1 MKFLL
6 IVLLATVSASAGY
19 ARELVAETSV
29 NGKAALI
36 FNDGFWRYDD
46 DVGEVCTLTGKHGAI
61 CAIPSKWSRLP
72 DVDEQR
78 YGLPE
83 FVQGEFLAEF
93 RVLQHWG
100 TGTISMGDLSA
111 YIRNQT
117 TYDGLKG
124 TVLLN
129 SNGKIGDLEG
139 GHVVISAGR
148 KGVFAFTFVDQNG
161 RFLIAQTR
169 DQESSIYHSG
179 HREAHQSFI
188 DAVRPE
194 PFE

>member
-6 IVLLATVSASAGY
+6 IVLFAAFGASAGH
-19 ARELVAETSV
+19 ARELIAETSI

-36 FNDGFWRYDD
+36 FSDGFWRYGDD
-46 DVGEVCTLTGKHGAI
+46 AGEICTPTGKHGAI
-61 CAIPSKWSRLP
+61 CALPSQWSRLP
-72 DVDEQR
+72 DVDEGR

-83 FVQGEFLAEF
+83 FVQGEYLAEF

-111 YIRNQT
+111 HLRNQT

-129 SNGKIGDLEG
+129 SKGKIGDLEG
-139 GHVVISAGR
+139 GHVVIFAGR
-148 KGVFAFTFVDQNG
+148 KGVFAFTFVNQNG

-169 DQESSIYHSG
+169 DQESSIFHSE
-179 HREAHQSFI
+179 HSKAHQSFI
-188 DAVRPE
+188 DAMRPE